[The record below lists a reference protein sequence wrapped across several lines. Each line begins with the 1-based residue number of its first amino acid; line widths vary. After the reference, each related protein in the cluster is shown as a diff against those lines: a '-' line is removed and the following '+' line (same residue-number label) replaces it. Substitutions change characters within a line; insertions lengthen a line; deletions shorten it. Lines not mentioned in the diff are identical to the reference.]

1 MDFVSVER
9 VVELL
14 DLEQEPAGH
23 VDPPA
28 FWPSAGDIVF
38 ENVTIRYAP
47 QYDPSLTEVSLC
59 IPGGSTTALLG
70 RTGMLSV
77 IQSLSIIIPELS
89 LGSGKTTLVLALLAI
104 SKYCNPSSE
113 ALGIAPSEIRLRIL
127 FEGGQRW
134 MPILTFC

>member
-28 FWPSAGDIVF
+28 FWPSTGDIIF
-38 ENVTIRYAP
+38 ENVTIRYASEF
-47 QYDPSLTEVSLC
+47 DPSLTEVSLC

-70 RTGMLSV
+70 RTGMLS
-77 IQSLSIIIPELS
+77 INQSVSIIVPEYL
-89 LGSGKTTLVLALLAI
+89 
-104 SKYCNPSSE
+104 
-113 ALGIAPSEIRLRIL
+113 
-127 FEGGQRW
+127 
-134 MPILTFC
+134 

>member
-14 DLEQEPAGH
+14 GLEQEPAGH

-28 FWPSAGDIVF
+28 WWPSEGDIIF

-47 QYDPSLTEVSLC
+47 QYDPSLTGVSLR

-70 RTGMLSV
+70 RTGMLSR
-77 IQSLSIIIPELS
+77 IQSLSIVVPEVS
-89 LGSGKTTLVLALLAI
+89 PGSGKTTLVLALLAI
-104 SKYCNPSSE
+104 SKY
-113 ALGIAPSEIRLRIL
+113 
-127 FEGGQRW
+127 
-134 MPILTFC
+134 

>member
-28 FWPSAGDIVF
+28 FWPSAGDIIF
-38 ENVTIRYAP
+38 EDVTIRYAP
-47 QYDPSLTEVSLC
+47 QYDPSITEVSLC

-70 RTGMLSV
+70 RTGT
-77 IQSLSIIIPELS
+77 LSIIQSQSIIVPEVS

-113 ALGIAPSEIRLRIL
+113 ALGSAPFKIRPHIL
-127 FEGGQRW
+127 
-134 MPILTFC
+134 